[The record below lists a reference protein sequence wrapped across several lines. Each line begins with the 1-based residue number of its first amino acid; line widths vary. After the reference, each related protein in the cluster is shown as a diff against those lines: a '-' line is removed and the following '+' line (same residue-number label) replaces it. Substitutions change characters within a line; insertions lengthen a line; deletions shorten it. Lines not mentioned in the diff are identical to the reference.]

1 MRTRF
6 IVMADENHEDKK
18 VLIPGHW
25 VERIEELFHIVL
37 GLCLLVIAGA
47 ALCFSVLRV
56 FETSPFFPTGMIQ
69 AINDILFIIIILE
82 ILRTVVARYTDG
94 VFQLQNFLII
104 GVIAAVRHILTVG
117 ASMTLADGKSQVDF
131 DRAVIELGISAGIV
145 VALVFAI
152 FLSKAS
158 LSFPAKE
165 ARRPRS

>member
-1 MRTRF
+1 MSE
-6 IVMADENHEDKK
+6 ENKDTHK
-18 VLIPGHW
+18 VLLPGRW
-25 VERIEELFHIVL
+25 VERIEEVFHIVL
-37 GLCLLVIAGA
+37 GVCLLGIAMA
-47 ALCFSVLRV
+47 ALFFSVNRV
-56 FETSPFFPTGMIQ
+56 FTTVPFFPTGMIQ

-94 VFQLQNFLII
+94 IFQLQNFLTI

-117 ASMTLADGKSQVDF
+117 ASLTLADGKSQVDF

-158 LSFPAKE
+158 NTLTPKGSK
-165 ARRPRS
+165 R

>member
-1 MRTRF
+1 
-6 IVMADENHEDKK
+6 MANDNEGTKK

-25 VERIEELFHIVL
+25 VERIEEVFHIVL
-37 GLCLLVIAGA
+37 GFSLLVIACV
-47 ALCFSVLRV
+47 ALFFSVNRAI
-56 FETSPFFPTGMIQ
+56 ETSPFFPTGMIQ

-94 VFQLQNFLII
+94 VFQLQNFLTI

-117 ASMTLADGKSQVDF
+117 ASLTLADGKSQIEF

-145 VALVFAI
+145 VALVFGI

-158 LSFPAKE
+158 NSLPNVGAKK
-165 ARRPRS
+165 

>member
-1 MRTRF
+1 MTK
-6 IVMADENHEDKK
+6 DNHK
-18 VLIPGHW
+18 VLVPANW
-25 VERIEELFHIVL
+25 MEKIEEIFHIIL
-37 GLCLLVIAGA
+37 GIFLLGIAIA
-47 ALCFSVLRV
+47 ALFFSVTRV

-117 ASMTLADGKSQVDF
+117 ASMTLASGKSQDEF
-131 DRAVIELGISAGIV
+131 DRAVIELGISTGIV

-152 FLSKAS
+152 FLAKAS
-158 LSFPAKE
+158 NTLKPKSTKE
-165 ARRPRS
+165 

>member
-1 MRTRF
+1 
-6 IVMADENHEDKK
+6 MAEDKHEDKK
-18 VLIPGHW
+18 VLLPGRW
-25 VERIEELFHIVL
+25 VERVEEIFHIVL
-37 GLCLLVIAGA
+37 GLCLLVIACM
-47 ALCFSVLRV
+47 ALFFSVNRAI
-56 FETSPFFPTGMIQ
+56 ETSPFFPTGMIQ

-94 VFQLQNFLII
+94 VFQLQNFLTI

-117 ASMTLADGKSQVDF
+117 ASLTLADGKSQVDF

-158 LSFPAKE
+158 NSLPHRDGKK
-165 ARRPRS
+165 